1 MKTASILLGLLGLT
15 LIIGFTTW
23 LGAGAVTRAMLS
35 VGSGGFAL
43 LVLWQL
49 ATDGV
54 LALAWRTACP
64 RVALDTGFGRL
75 LLARMVREAGISCL
89 PFSQVGGILIGMR
102 ATGFGSG
109 RTMTALAWPTAV
121 AANIVDITTE
131 VIGQIGFV
139 LVGLLFLLD
148 RKPGTDLAGP
158 LGLGTIL
165 GIAAVA
171 GFIWAQRSAG
181 GLFRRG
187 VGLLGRHLGRQTD
200 GAVASGPATG
210 DRMLGRIDNL
220 QDRLNQFYARP
231 GRIAVASLV
240 QLVGWIGGAAW
251 VWLAYRL
258 LGAPVG
264 WGMALAIEGVASGIL
279 SLSFLMPA
287 ALGVQEGAYVALGS
301 LFGIDPHLSFGLS
314 LLRRARDLAIGVPTL
329 LWWQWMEVRRL
340 RRTALGR
347 AAEADAAL
355 DRLSP

>member
-1 MKTASILLGLLGLT
+1 MKTASILLSLLGLT

-43 LVLWQL
+43 LVLWQV

-64 RVALDTGFGRL
+64 RAVLDIGIGRL
-75 LLARMVREAGISCL
+75 LLARMVREAGITCL

-102 ATGFGSG
+102 ATGFGCG
-109 RTMTALAWPTAV
+109 RTLPWPTAV
-121 AANIVDITTE
+121 AANILDITTE

-139 LVGLLFLLD
+139 LLGLVFLLD

-158 LGLGTIL
+158 LGLGMIL
-165 GIAAVA
+165 GIAAIA

-200 GAVASGPATG
+200 GAVAAEPVAGSP
-210 DRMLGRIDNL
+210 MLGKIDNL
-220 QDRLNQFYARP
+220 QDRINQFYARP
-231 GRIAVASLV
+231 GRIAAASLV
-240 QLVGWIGGAAW
+240 QLVGWIGDAAW

-264 WGMALAIEGVASGIL
+264 WGAALAIQGVASGIL

-314 LLRRARDLAIGVPTL
+314 LLRRGRDLAIGVPTL

-340 RRTALGR
+340 RRTAHGR
-347 AAEADAAL
+347 AAEAGATL